1 MADDERRT
9 PIDQV
14 KALYEDAESRT
25 AEAMETLVRREGFG
39 ELLARVTE
47 NAMAMTRMG
56 QSALD
61 MTVRSLRVAGSQ
73 DIVRLGRQLN
83 RTEDKL
89 EMVLQEVERLQ
100 GELAA
105 QRADV
110 AELGGLF
117 ERSERSDGSSSRADG
132 KGSSSGSPRRT
143 QASSR
148 QSGSSGGS
156 ARSGSRT
163 GGARSGGSGP
173 DGAGRRASDGGSST
187 SGTTKSS

>member
-1 MADDERRT
+1 MADNERRT

-14 KALYEDAESRT
+14 KALYEDAETRT
-25 AEAMETLVRREGFG
+25 AEAVETLVRREGFG

-47 NAMAMTRMG
+47 NAMAMTQLAQG
-56 QSALD
+56 ALD

-100 GELAA
+100 DELAA

-110 AELGGLF
+110 AALGGLF
-117 ERSERSDGSSSRADG
+117 ERSERSDGSSSQGPG
-132 KGSSSGSPRRT
+132 KGSPSSSARRT
-143 QASSR
+143 GSASR
-148 QSGSSGGS
+148 QGGSSARGGS
-156 ARSGSRT
+156 RQGSAGR
-163 GGARSGGSGP
+163 GGSGS
-173 DGAGRRASDGGSST
+173 GSAGRRAANGGSSA
-187 SGTTKSS
+187 SGSSKSS